1 MPVYK
6 YRSFEKAKRA
16 LWNFHPDITYFEQV
30 AELWDLADKISPIS
44 YPQGI
49 FKYRSIE
56 EANKQREEW
65 EIAHAK
71 NMLLERGLLSLTMP
85 QKHPDEMG

>member
-1 MPVYK
+1 MSVYK

-16 LWNFHPDITYFEQV
+16 LWNFHPDINYFEQV
-30 AELWDLADKISPIS
+30 AELWNLADKICPII

-56 EANKQREEW
+56 EANKQRKEW
-65 EIAHAK
+65 EFAHSE
-71 NMLLERGLLSLTMP
+71 NVLEASESSKL
-85 QKHPDEMG
+85 QKQC

>member
-6 YRSFEKAKRA
+6 YTSFEKAKRA
-16 LWNFHPDITYFEQV
+16 LWNFHPDRTYFEQV
-30 AELWDLADKISPIS
+30 AELWNLADNIAPIS

-49 FKYRSIE
+49 FRYRTIE
-56 EANKQREEW
+56 EANRQREEW

-71 NMLLERGLLSLTMP
+71 NVLLERRLL
-85 QKHPDEMG
+85 HPDEMG